1 MADLLDDT
9 IKSLRKLTRINLDRI
24 WLRVMNDREVK
35 ELILDLLTNDQ
46 LGNTGEGIDGD
57 GDSLGEY
64 APFTINVRS
73 ALGLQ
78 TDHIS
83 FENTGRY
90 LRSFKVRPTLT
101 GWEITQDEDRYD
113 ELVEQTE
120 ITVEEQAE
128 LDGIIQSLA
137 ETIPLAVTGFDEYGK
152 AMGIATDVGREFLE
166 QQKRILARSV
176 APAVK
181 EEEDAIASLGREI
194 ETATRGLK
202 RNGKEWLT
210 SFALR
215 RSTTW

>member
-113 ELVEQTE
+113 ELVNELGFSETHNELTTE
-120 ITVEEQAE
+120 NKLKVY
-128 LDGIIQSLA
+128 
-137 ETIPLAVTGFDEYGK
+137 PL
-152 AMGIATDVGREFLE
+152 IR
-166 QQKRILARSV
+166 
-176 APAVK
+176 VK
-181 EEEDAIASLGREI
+181 YKQLVDA
-194 ETATRGLK
+194 
-202 RNGKEWLT
+202 
-210 SFALR
+210 AL
-215 RSTTW
+215 